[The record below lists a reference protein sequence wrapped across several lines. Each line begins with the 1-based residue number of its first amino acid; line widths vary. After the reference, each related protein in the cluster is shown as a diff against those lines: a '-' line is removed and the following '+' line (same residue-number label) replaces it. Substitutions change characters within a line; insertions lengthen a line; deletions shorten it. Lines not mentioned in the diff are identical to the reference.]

1 MTWEEKLE
9 HAKKVATML
18 DTIGGEGKDREQD
31 LGDIME
37 ITTKLLLPGYSV
49 QLIGKSRNYI

>member
-9 HAKKVATML
+9 QVKKVVKML
-18 DTIGGEGKDREQD
+18 ETIGGEGKDREQD

-37 ITTKLLLPGYSV
+37 IIVKLLLPGYSV